1 MAWTPRRDQPTLRI
15 VKLCSHCLNNS
26 SKHSLANLMTE
37 LFTDNSVDASAA
49 PLAFQGCNL
58 DNEAVSA
65 RPRFFENLATVLT
78 GQIACAGLALLV
90 EVCYDRLLGPE
101 GRGQISLALMV
112 VTLSALVGGLGG
124 EIPITVWA
132 ADVRKK
138 ASDWLSAV
146 FVATIVGCSGA
157 MGLWIFAYW
166 RWRTVFFKGITP
178 TLFFLVL
185 ITIPTMISFGHLC
198 ALLAGRERFRARA
211 VVSLIEQL
219 VGLAAI
225 AGLLLFVRRNSEMAV
240 FGNLVGLL
248 VGAVAA
254 SAVLRP
260 VLRGLSHIS
269 RARRELLS
277 ALSLGVRGQLGN
289 LATFFN
295 YRLDVFIVN
304 AFLNPAQVGL
314 YAVGVVVSEALWQIP
329 NAAAVALVP
338 RTARTMEKQ
347 ADFTCLITRQVVLIA
362 LASGVLMAALS
373 PALIPLVFGRAFT
386 ESVAVIW
393 WILPGTVALSL
404 GKVVAAA
411 LVGRRKPQFSSIFS
425 VVSLVVTIVL
435 DLRLIPTMGIRGAAL
450 ASSAAY
456 LLNTVLLTA
465 TLKHEL
471 GVRWKNL
478 IVPSRSEFVPYAMAL
493 RRLTARPDRPVT
505 AD

>member
-1 MAWTPRRDQPTLRI
+1 MA
-15 VKLCSHCLNNS
+15 KLFSDN
-26 SKHSLANLMTE
+26 SLAP
-37 LFTDNSVDASAA
+37 SAA
-49 PLAFQGCNL
+49 PLAFQELNL
-58 DNEAVSA
+58 NNNETLRA

-101 GRGQISLALMV
+101 GRGQISLALMA
-112 VTLSALVGGLGG
+112 VTFGVLVGGLGG

-132 ADVRKK
+132 ADVQKK
-138 ASDWLSAV
+138 ASNWLSAV
-146 FVATIVGCSGA
+146 FVAAILGCSGA
-157 MGLWIFAYW
+157 MGLWMFAYW
-166 RWRTVFFKGITP
+166 RWRGIFLKGITP
-178 TLFFLVL
+178 ALFFLVL
-185 ITIPTMISFGHLC
+185 VSIPATIGFGHLC
-198 ALLAGRERFRARA
+198 AFLAGQERFRARA

-225 AGLLLFVRRNSEMAV
+225 VGLLLFVRRNSEMAV
-240 FGNLVGLL
+240 LGNLVGLI

-254 SAVLRP
+254 TVVLRP
-260 VLRGLSHIS
+260 VLRGLLCIS
-269 RARRELLS
+269 TAHRELLS

-338 RTARTMEKQ
+338 RTARTMEGG
-347 ADFTCLITRQVVLIA
+347 AEFTCMIARQVVLIA
-362 LASGVLMAALS
+362 LASGALMAVLS
-373 PALIPLVFGRAFT
+373 PALIPLAFGRAFS

-404 GKVVAAA
+404 GKVAAAA

-425 VVSLVVTIVL
+425 MVSLVVTIAL
-435 DLRLIPTMGIRGAAL
+435 DLKLIPRLGIRGAAL

-465 TLKHEL
+465 TLKREL
-471 GVRWKNL
+471 GVRWRDL
-478 IVPSRSEFVPYAMAL
+478 IVPSRSEFVLYALAL
-493 RRLTARPDRPVT
+493 RRLAALLDRPVT